1 MKTQREGRMKFPYK
15 WLGLPNTLFRGSGVQ
30 QKSYRERPVQSK
42 DMKTKNIKEEGLQTS
57 DNVLMIRRDK
67 RNS

>member
-1 MKTQREGRMKFPYK
+1 MKFPYK
-15 WLGLPNTLFRGSGVQ
+15 WLGLPNTLFRSSGVQ
-30 QKSYRERPVQSK
+30 QKSYKERLVQSK

-57 DNVLMIRRDK
+57 DNMLMIKKDK